1 MVAEILTPHWSEG
14 SLIVAN
20 NQPCVLKKLTLGA
33 KTPHSWAWSLE
44 QRRSWFVAG
53 SPSCGT
59 TSLAAWEM

>member
-1 MVAEILTPHWSEG
+1 MVAEMTPRWSEG
-14 SLIVAN
+14 SLIIISA
-20 NQPCVLKKLTLGA
+20 CVLKKLTLGA

-53 SPSCGT
+53 SPSCEA